1 MAGSRLVRK
10 TLNKSAL
17 FAIVGMVWLLTHLW
31 LCLACVLLQWHQSFV
46 GSPTT
51 ITTGKYLFVQRS

>member
-1 MAGSRLVRK
+1 LVRK